1 MTYLVSRAITNLS
14 VHADRLVFPLMATI
28 PAIDK
33 RNPIPYYLQLAKA
46 LKHEIEQRGEKGNA
60 SLPSESELVK
70 QYRVSRA
77 TVRSALSA
85 LERQGLIYR
94 RKGKGSFVAIRRI
107 ESDVTALVSTSQ
119 DMQRRGWDLTTRVL
133 KLERIAP
140 PAHVV
145 RALELTRG
153 VRVYMLTRVRLVDGQ
168 PISVQTAYLP
178 AQLYPD
184 LETHDLSAS
193 LYHLSEYSY
202 NLQYLNA
209 REVLRARGATRDE
222 ARLLKLRAGAPVMY
236 CERVTFTQQG
246 TPMEYLEAVWRGDK
260 YDFTV
265 NLSRP

>member
-1 MTYLVSRAITNLS
+1 
-14 VHADRLVFPLMATI
+14 MAAT

-33 RNPIPYYLQLAKA
+33 RNPIPYYLQLAEV
-46 LKHEIEQRGEKGNA
+46 LKREIEEHGKEGNA
-60 SLPSESELVK
+60 ALPSEPELVK

-94 RKGKGSFVAIRRI
+94 RKGKGSFVAARRI

-119 DMQRRGWDLTTRVL
+119 DMQRRGWNLTTQVL

-140 PAHVV
+140 PVQVA
-145 RALELTRG
+145 RALELARG
-153 VRVYMLTRVRLVDGQ
+153 ARVYVLTRVRLVDGL

-202 NLQYLNA
+202 NLQYFNA
-209 REVLRARGATRDE
+209 REVLRARGATREE
-222 ARLLKLRAGAPVMY
+222 AKRLKLRTGASVMY